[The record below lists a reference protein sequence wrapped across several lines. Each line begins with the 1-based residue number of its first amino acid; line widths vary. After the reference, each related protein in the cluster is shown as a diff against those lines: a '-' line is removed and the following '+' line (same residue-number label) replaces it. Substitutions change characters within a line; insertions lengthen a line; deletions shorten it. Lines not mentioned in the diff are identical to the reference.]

1 MLSSLEEE
9 LRRLRNRLALKS
21 CVAQYSV
28 FKDEEMEQ
36 LLRKKPKT
44 IEELSS
50 IKGFP
55 KDGSRV
61 SRWGQ
66 DIIKVFQ
73 HKDSTSG
80 KTNKLEI

>member
-1 MLSSLEEE
+1 MSSLEEE
-9 LRRLRNRLALKS
+9 LKRLRNSIALKS
-21 CVAQYSV
+21 GIAQYSV
-28 FKDEEMEQ
+28 FKDEQ
-36 LLRKKPKT
+36 LEELLKRKPKT

-73 HKDSTSG
+73 HKDSPSG

>member
-1 MLSSLEEE
+1 MSSLEEE
-9 LRRLRNRLALKS
+9 LRRLRNRLALKN

-36 LLRKKPKT
+36 LLIKKPKT

-55 KDGSRV
+55 KNGSRV
-61 SRWGQ
+61 NRWGQ

-73 HKDSTSG
+73 HKDSPSGATS
-80 KTNKLEI
+80 KLEI